1 MSTSILSSIFGF
13 IEYYF
18 ILIDEMYIRALVF
31 LSLSLS
37 LSLPLF
43 AYLYLLK
50 KYNVNLYIL
59 IKSKNLDLKCFIWH
73 ES

>member
-31 LSLSLS
+31 LSLS